1 MKSLSPFSV
10 RLTDGRL
17 MITGKRGAEVR
28 IKRATVYLVV
38 PTMYLLLNKSVYILV
53 QYYANRFSQ
62 TNFS

>member
-1 MKSLSPFSV
+1 
-10 RLTDGRL
+10 